1 MHAVVV
7 LIFWLELFVRLDLWL
22 SKPCQVSLK
31 YLLSRLNRLKS
42 RTCSSSDTQWPSE
55 HVGRLNFFYVQID
68 IHTWINE
75 RYSHSHRVRSASP
88 QVSAFGQILFF
99 LWKWWHVWW
108 NVDHEKKTSLL
119 LQRYTSCVW
128 IHWIVHSLSKNSLI
142 EAKGRRTQD
151 ATRDEKGT
159 KWKIVNFMEC
169 FRFFMAFGLHPADNV
184 QLMTEVQSAQ
194 PCQPSSSTGDNKTLQ
209 LWKHSYLH
217 LTFQFTLYMLLQIIM
232 TCLKTVVLR
241 KRACMQT
248 GFASY

>member
-1 MHAVVV
+1 MKGTHTAIVYVQRP
-7 LIFWLELFVRLDLWL
+7 LKFQPLD
-22 SKPCQVSLK
+22 KF
-31 YLLSRLNRLKS
+31 
-42 RTCSSSDTQWPSE
+42 SSSCENDDTCDE
-55 HVGRLNFFYVQID
+55 TL
-68 IHTWINE
+68 TT
-75 RYSHSHRVRSASP
+75 
-88 QVSAFGQILFF
+88 
-99 LWKWWHVWW
+99 K
-108 NVDHEKKTSLL
+108 KKTSLL

-128 IHWIVHSLSKNSLI
+128 IHWIVHSLSKNSFI

-169 FRFFMAFGLHPADNV
+169 FIFFMAFGLHPADNV

-217 LTFQFTLYMLLQIIM
+217 VTFQFTLYMLLQIIM